1 MIFKPPS
8 HCILDKNA
16 KSENCTHKNYSFA
29 HYFPFNPI
37 CIPVFWG
44 NNVLFIL
51 RIPADVF
58 VMSCMLFLPFDTKIT
73 DLLSAE
79 DILRIWLSERAGVAC
94 YLPEVMDE
102 VFLKRK

>member
-1 MIFKPPS
+1 MQNLKIAHTRIIPLPIIF
-8 HCILDKNA
+8 HLIL
-16 KSENCTHKNYSFA
+16 YVYLF
-29 HYFPFNPI
+29 
-37 CIPVFWG
+37 FWG

-73 DLLSAE
+73 GLLSAE